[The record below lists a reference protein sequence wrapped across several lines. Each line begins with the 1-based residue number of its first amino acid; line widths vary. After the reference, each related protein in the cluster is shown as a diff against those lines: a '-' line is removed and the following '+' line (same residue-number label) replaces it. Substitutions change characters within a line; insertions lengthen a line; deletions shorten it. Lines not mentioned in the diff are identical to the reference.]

1 MKKEIRKMYLWAMA
15 KVLLVI
21 LGAIVLIVCF
31 RHEELEMA
39 AIICL
44 SLLWGVVFLIY
55 LISGIRTIVTGAG
68 QAREYMANSPYNM
81 ERLDAEYDGA
91 QPFGR
96 IHVGNVHVFAN
107 ASDQFYVLPLRD
119 IERVWV
125 ENHGANPLKC
135 RKGYYYLYIQTK
147 DVEEIKV
154 YYALENSAYAA
165 RDFIIYQKENRR
177 V

>member
-1 MKKEIRKMYLWAMA
+1 MKKEIRKMYLWAVA

-21 LGAIVLIVCF
+21 LAAIVLIICF

-39 AIICL
+39 AVICL

-55 LISGIRTIVTGAG
+55 LISGIRTITTGAK

-81 ERLDAEYDGA
+81 ERLDEEYERARD
-91 QPFGR
+91 FGR
-96 IHVGNVHVFAN
+96 IHVGDIHVFAN

-147 DVEEIKV
+147 DVEKIKV
-154 YYALENSAYAA
+154 YYALKNSAYAA
-165 RDFIIYQKENRR
+165 RDFIIYQKENRK